1 MAKEER
7 IKCTVSPVPQ
17 TLNEAA
23 DFLRQIGEKQQAI
36 RVIESTLDA
45 EVKRLQA
52 QATTEVGPHQER
64 IDELFAGLFAFAQSN
79 RDKLTKDGKRKTIP
93 VATGK
98 FGWRMTPLSV
108 SIDNP
113 DEVVAELKRR
123 NLKDLIRVVEE
134 PDKGKIREA
143 PNRVKNVP
151 GIIFS
156 QREMFSATPARL
168 QVKVE
173 SDVEELKKAVA

>member
-36 RVIESTLDA
+36 RVIESTHDA
-45 EVKRLQA
+45 EARKRQA
-52 QATTEVGPHQER
+52 QAMAEARPHQER

-79 RDKLTKDGKRKTIP
+79 RDKLTRDGKRKTIP
-93 VATGK
+93 VSTGK

-108 SIDNP
+108 SIDDP
-113 DEVVAELKRR
+113 DAVVTELKRR
-123 NLKDLIRVVEE
+123 NLKDLIRVIEE
-134 PDKGKIREA
+134 PDKGKIREVPA
-143 PNRVKNVP
+143 RVRNVP
-151 GIIFS
+151 GITFS
-156 QREMFSATPARL
+156 QREMFSATPAKL